1 MLIAIACFVGMQ
13 GLLLSAYWFFVVRP
27 EKAAQRTLSRRLK
40 STRAVERLSE
50 TALLNEPKLNSTLP
64 GLARALG
71 GIAGSLGPVEQLI
84 ERSGYSVSLGQ
95 IVLSSAFAAL
105 LGAFAILQLTS
116 QPLLGI
122 GAGILFAAVPFVF
135 LKHAASRRMAR

>member
-1 MLIAIACFVGMQ
+1 MLIAIACFAGVQ

-40 STRAVERLSE
+40 PTRAVERLSE
-50 TALLNEPKLNSTLP
+50 TALVNEPKPNRPLP
-64 GLARALG
+64 GVARALRR
-71 GIAGSLGPVEQLI
+71 VEQLI
-84 ERSGYSVSLGQ
+84 EGSGYSVSLGQ

-122 GAGILFAAVPFVF
+122 
-135 LKHAASRRMAR
+135 